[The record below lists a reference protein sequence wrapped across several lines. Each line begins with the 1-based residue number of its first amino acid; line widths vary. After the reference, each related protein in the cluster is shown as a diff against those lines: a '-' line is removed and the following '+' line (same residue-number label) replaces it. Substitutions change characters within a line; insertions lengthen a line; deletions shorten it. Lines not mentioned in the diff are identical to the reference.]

1 MARGSE
7 EHPRGKSPLALVRT
21 WRARDC
27 HTGIGRGQGIPYT
40 YRHVEATPEAA
51 AEVYRIETFIPF
63 TDRPIHRNE
72 HYVPA
77 AKLDSF
83 FDLWGARRDDCGHS
97 PTNDDGRARGTPC
110 VPDGCGIDQVI
121 AR

>member
-51 AEVYRIETFIPF
+51 AEVYRIETIIPF
-63 TDRPIHRNE
+63 ADRLIHRNV

-83 FDLWGARRDDCGHS
+83 FDLWEHAETIVEIRQL
-97 PTNDDGRARGTPC
+97 TMTAALEELRAFRTE
-110 VPDGCGIDQVI
+110 
-121 AR
+121 AE